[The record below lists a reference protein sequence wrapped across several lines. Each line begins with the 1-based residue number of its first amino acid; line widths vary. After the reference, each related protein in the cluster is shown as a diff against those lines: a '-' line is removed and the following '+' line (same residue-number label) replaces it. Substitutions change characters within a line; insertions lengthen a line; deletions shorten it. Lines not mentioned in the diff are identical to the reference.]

1 MLLQD
6 FEALQR
12 REREHPAYQREI
24 DSAVALIGAVSLPD
38 QDVEL
43 RIVGW
48 HEALRSLLCASRYS
62 VDLYVLCCLATS
74 IKVG

>member
-1 MLLQD
+1 
-6 FEALQR
+6 
-12 REREHPAYQREI
+12 
-24 DSAVALIGAVSLPD
+24 
-38 QDVEL
+38 L